1 MNKEELLKKLDAAKT
16 EEELKEIRS
25 QLESLNN
32 VEEKKKQLIS
42 EIEERDLIRNT
53 QNEIETRKFVKV
65 DEMNDKKGEKAEKRS
80 LAEILKSPEYRT
92 AWAKTLLNRK
102 LDEKEERALGDA
114 VTTTATEYT
123 ASAAE
128 TQGINNGGLFIPTD
142 VRTDMLRITEETS
155 PFLRDVRKLAV
166 SANIDMPYL
175 NAADDA
181 EWYAELED
189 TKNEGAEYKSLS
201 LTGHELA
208 KQVEITWKLEAMAVE
223 EFIAFITKELANKM
237 ARALATA
244 VLYGDGDKKPTG
256 ALKDAIKVTGT
267 EVIET
272 MINTY
277 AQLPSEMK
285 VGAKAYLSSALAIQ
299 VVGFKD
305 NNGNYPYLQGLN
317 KTALF
322 EVEVDPFLKD
332 EDMIVGNPQNY
343 VLNTV
348 QQISVNQE
356 KKITQRR
363 TTYSTYAI
371 YDGKPYPKAFNKGNV
386 NAG

>member
-142 VRTDMLRITEETS
+142 VRTDMLRIIEETS

>member
-1 MNKEELLKKLDAAKT
+1 MNKEELLKKLDSAKT
-16 EEELKEIRS
+16 KEELEEIRS
-25 QLESLNN
+25 QLDNIE
-32 VEEKKKQLIS
+32 VEEKKQQLIS
-42 EIEERDLIRNT
+42 QLEERNLIRKT
-53 QNEIETRKFVKV
+53 TEQPETRNFVKV
-65 DEMNDKKGEKAEKRS
+65 DGIKEKEEEKRDLS
-80 LAEILKSPEYRT
+80 EILKSPEYRT
-92 AWAKTLLNRK
+92 GWAKKLLGRELN
-102 LDEKEERALGDA
+102 DSEKRAVGDA
-114 VTTTATEYT
+114 ITTTAKEYT

-128 TQGINNGGLFIPTD
+128 TQGINNGGLFIPTE
-142 VRTDMLRITEETS
+142 VRADMLRIIEETS

-166 SANIDMPYL
+166 AANIDMPYL

-189 TKNEGAEYKSLS
+189 TKNEGNDYKSLS

-244 VLYGDGDKKPTG
+244 VLYGDGDKKPIG
-256 ALKDAIKVTGT
+256 ALKDATKVTGT

-277 AQLPSEMK
+277 AKLPSEMK

-305 NNGNYPYLQGLN
+305 NNGNYPYLQGLD

-322 EVEVDPFLKD
+322 KVEVDPFLKD

>member
-42 EIEERDLIRNT
+42 EIEERDLVRNT

-65 DEMNDKKGEKAEKRS
+65 DEINDKKDEKAEKHS

-102 LDEKEERALGDA
+102 LEEKEERALGDA

-142 VRTDMLRITEETS
+142 VRTDMLRIIEETS

-305 NNGNYPYLQGLN
+305 NNGNYPYLQGLD

-322 EVEVDPFLKD
+322 KVEVDPFLKD

>member
-1 MNKEELLKKLDAAKT
+1 MNKEELLKKLDSAKT
-16 EEELKEIRS
+16 KEELEKIRS
-25 QLESLNN
+25 QLDNLE

-42 EIEERDLIRNT
+42 EIEERELVRNT
-53 QNEIETRKFVKV
+53 QNEVETRKFVKV
-65 DEMNDKKGEKAEKRS
+65 DNMNNEKEKKSEKRS

-102 LDEKEERALGDA
+102 LDKQEERALGDA

-142 VRTDMLRITEETS
+142 VRTDMLRIIEETS

-256 ALKDAIKVTGT
+256 ALKDATKVTGT

-305 NNGNYPYLQGLN
+305 NNGNYPYLQGLD

-322 EVEVDPFLKD
+322 KVEVDPFLKD

>member
-16 EEELKEIRS
+16 EKELEEIRS

-42 EIEERDLIRNT
+42 EIEERDLVRNT

-65 DEMNDKKGEKAEKRS
+65 DEMNDKKDEKEEKRS

-142 VRTDMLRITEETS
+142 VRTDMLRIIEETS

-189 TKNEGAEYKSLS
+189 TKNEGADYKSLS

>member
-1 MNKEELLKKLDAAKT
+1 MDKEELLKKLDAAKT

-142 VRTDMLRITEETS
+142 VRTDMLRIIEETS

>member
-1 MNKEELLKKLDAAKT
+1 MNKEELLKKLDSAKT
-16 EEELKEIRS
+16 KGELEEIRS
-25 QLESLNN
+25 QLDNLE

-42 EIEERDLIRNT
+42 EIEERELVRNT
-53 QNEIETRKFVKV
+53 QNEVETRKFVKV
-65 DEMNDKKGEKAEKRS
+65 DNMNNEKEKKSEKRS

-102 LDEKEERALGDA
+102 LDKQEERALGDA

-142 VRTDMLRITEETS
+142 VRTDMLRIIEETS

-256 ALKDAIKVTGT
+256 ALKDATKVTGT

-305 NNGNYPYLQGLN
+305 NNGNYPYLQGLD

-322 EVEVDPFLKD
+322 KVEVDPFLKD

>member
-1 MNKEELLKKLDAAKT
+1 MNKEELLKKLDSAKT
-16 EEELKEIRS
+16 KKELEEIRS
-25 QLESLNN
+25 QLDNLE

-42 EIEERDLIRNT
+42 EIEERELVRNT
-53 QNEIETRKFVKV
+53 QNEVETRKFVKV
-65 DEMNDKKGEKAEKRS
+65 DNMNNEKEKKSEKRS

-102 LDEKEERALGDA
+102 LDKQEERALGDA

-142 VRTDMLRITEETS
+142 VRTDMLRIIEETS

-256 ALKDAIKVTGT
+256 ALKDATKVTGT

-305 NNGNYPYLQGLN
+305 NNGNYPYLQGLD

-322 EVEVDPFLKD
+322 KVEVDPFLKD

>member
-1 MNKEELLKKLDAAKT
+1 MNKEELLKKLDSAKT
-16 EEELKEIRS
+16 KEELEEIRS
-25 QLESLNN
+25 QLDNLE

-42 EIEERDLIRNT
+42 EIEERELVRNT
-53 QNEIETRKFVKV
+53 QNEVETRKFVKV
-65 DEMNDKKGEKAEKRS
+65 DNMNNEKEKKSEKRS

-102 LDEKEERALGDA
+102 LDKQEERALGDA

-142 VRTDMLRITEETS
+142 VRTDMLRIIEETS

-256 ALKDAIKVTGT
+256 ALKDATKVTGT

-305 NNGNYPYLQGLN
+305 NNGNYPYLQGLD

-322 EVEVDPFLKD
+322 KVEVDPFLKD

>member
-1 MNKEELLKKLDAAKT
+1 MNKEELLKKLDSAKT
-16 EEELKEIRS
+16 KEELEEIRS
-25 QLESLNN
+25 QLDNLE

-42 EIEERDLIRNT
+42 EIEERELVRNT
-53 QNEIETRKFVKV
+53 QNEVETRKFVKV
-65 DEMNDKKGEKAEKRS
+65 DNMNNEKEKKSEKRS

-102 LDEKEERALGDA
+102 LDKQEERALGDA

-256 ALKDAIKVTGT
+256 ALKDATKVTGT

-305 NNGNYPYLQGLN
+305 NNGNYPYLQGLD

-322 EVEVDPFLKD
+322 KVEVDPFLKD

>member
-1 MNKEELLKKLDAAKT
+1 
-16 EEELKEIRS
+16 
-25 QLESLNN
+25 
-32 VEEKKKQLIS
+32 
-42 EIEERDLIRNT
+42 
-53 QNEIETRKFVKV
+53 
-65 DEMNDKKGEKAEKRS
+65 
-80 LAEILKSPEYRT
+80 
-92 AWAKTLLNRK
+92 
-102 LDEKEERALGDA
+102 
-114 VTTTATEYT
+114 
-123 ASAAE
+123 
-128 TQGINNGGLFIPTD
+128 
-142 VRTDMLRITEETS
+142 MLRIIEETS

-166 SANIDMPYL
+166 AANIDMPYL

-189 TKNEGAEYKSLS
+189 TKNEGNDYKSLS

-256 ALKDAIKVTGT
+256 ALKDATKVTGT

-277 AQLPSEMK
+277 AKLPSEMK

-305 NNGNYPYLQGLN
+305 NNGNYPYLQGLD

-322 EVEVDPFLKD
+322 KVEVDPFLKD

>member
-1 MNKEELLKKLDAAKT
+1 MNKEELLKKLDSAKT
-16 EEELKEIRS
+16 KEELEEIRS
-25 QLESLNN
+25 QLDNLE

-42 EIEERDLIRNT
+42 EIEERELVRYT
-53 QNEIETRKFVKV
+53 QNEVETRKFVKV
-65 DEMNDKKGEKAEKRS
+65 DNMNNEKEKKSEKRS

-102 LDEKEERALGDA
+102 LDKQEERALGDA

-142 VRTDMLRITEETS
+142 VRTDMLRIIEETS

-256 ALKDAIKVTGT
+256 ALKDATKVTGT

-305 NNGNYPYLQGLN
+305 NNGNYPYLQGLD

-322 EVEVDPFLKD
+322 KVEVDPFLKD

>member
-32 VEEKKKQLIS
+32 VEEQKKQLIS
-42 EIEERDLIRNT
+42 EIEERDLVRNT

-65 DEMNDKKGEKAEKRS
+65 DEMNDKKDEKAEKRS

-102 LDEKEERALGDA
+102 LDEKEKRALGDA

-142 VRTDMLRITEETS
+142 VRTDMLRIIEETS

-256 ALKDAIKVTGT
+256 ALKDATKVTGT

>member
-32 VEEKKKQLIS
+32 VEEQKKQLIS
-42 EIEERDLIRNT
+42 EIEERDLVRNT

-65 DEMNDKKGEKAEKRS
+65 DEMNDKKEEKAEKRS

-102 LDEKEERALGDA
+102 LDKKEERALGDA

-123 ASAAE
+123 SSAAE

-142 VRTDMLRITEETS
+142 VRTDMLRIIEETS

-166 SANIDMPYL
+166 SSNIDMPYL

-256 ALKDAIKVTGT
+256 ALKDATKVTGT

>member
-1 MNKEELLKKLDAAKT
+1 MNKEELLKKLDSAKT
-16 EEELKEIRS
+16 KKELEEIRS
-25 QLESLNN
+25 QLDNLE
-32 VEEKKKQLIS
+32 VEEEKKQLIS
-42 EIEERDLIRNT
+42 EIEERELVRNT
-53 QNEIETRKFVKV
+53 QNEVETRKFVKV
-65 DEMNDKKGEKAEKRS
+65 DNMNNEKEKKSEKRS

-102 LDEKEERALGDA
+102 LDKQEERALGDA

-142 VRTDMLRITEETS
+142 VRTDMLRIIEETS

-256 ALKDAIKVTGT
+256 ALKDATKVTGT

-305 NNGNYPYLQGLN
+305 NNGNYPYLQGLD

-322 EVEVDPFLKD
+322 KVEVDPFLKD

>member
-1 MNKEELLKKLDAAKT
+1 MNKEELLKKLDSAKT
-16 EEELKEIRS
+16 KEELEEIRS
-25 QLESLNN
+25 QLDNLE
-32 VEEKKKQLIS
+32 VEEEKKQLIS
-42 EIEERDLIRNT
+42 EIEERELVRNT
-53 QNEIETRKFVKV
+53 QNEVETRKFVKV
-65 DEMNDKKGEKAEKRS
+65 DNMNNEKEKKSEKRS

-102 LDEKEERALGDA
+102 LDKQEERALGDA

-142 VRTDMLRITEETS
+142 VRTDMLRIIEETS

-256 ALKDAIKVTGT
+256 ALKDATKVTGT

-305 NNGNYPYLQGLN
+305 NNGNYPYLQGLD

-322 EVEVDPFLKD
+322 KVEVDPFLKD